1 VTNYFL
7 RLAFVLTTITAI
19 SGCGGSG
26 SNTNVGENADAKAMA
41 DYEAAVKA
49 SEEAMSSSTPK

>member
-1 VTNYFL
+1 MTNHFL

-49 SEEAMSSSTPK
+49 SEEAMSSSPPQ